1 MMTLLREKTGMVL
14 WVVIFAF
21 IGLIVVEWGA
31 DYSGPGQEDVGDAV
45 GVVNGQTISLKDF
58 QGALRQLAR
67 QTPQEQRPDQGQL
80 VSQVWDGYIR
90 DILLAQEITRLG
102 IEVTD
107 KELAYYTRSSPPPA
121 VQAIEAFQ
129 TEGQFD
135 IGKYTQFIG
144 DPTNLQDPNNQ
155 AFVMQIETMLRQQ
168 LLGYKLQRTLMGM
181 VQVSP
186 TEARRRFE
194 EVNEKV
200 RVEYVYAPS
209 NAVADDA
216 VEVTDADMAAYYQE
230 NIADYEHP
238 DQVSLEYAYF
248 PKSASAEDSLQI
260 AEEIGRLRQEIEAG
274 ADFAELAEAVS
285 DDAASAANGG
295 DLGTFARDRMVPAF
309 ADAAF
314 ALEAGGLSKPVQ
326 TRFGWH
332 LIKVEERLQEDGEEK
347 VHARHIL
354 LKYQASRSTEDTL
367 REWAEEFQQK
377 AVSSGFGSALTA
389 AGMEAAATGFLQ
401 EGEGVPG
408 LGAGSAWLV
417 NWFFEQDVGAVSQVV
432 DNDRGLWVAQ
442 MVEKRSQGTAP
453 LAESKG
459 QIERVVRN
467 RKKVDLAATKLQA
480 VQREISAGTS
490 LQQAAQNAGL
500 ERRTP
505 DAFAR
510 TGAVPGLGR
519 NNAVIATAFR
529 LDKDQLSE
537 VIKISE
543 GGYQGAYLLRSLE
556 KMPVD
561 ETLFDEQ
568 REQIAAQL
576 QAERQQEAVQ
586 NWFAHIYETAQI
598 EDNRHRFFTF

>member
-155 AFVMQIETMLRQQ
+155 AFVMQIESMLRQQ

-200 RVEYVYAPS
+200 RVEYVYAPG

-314 ALEAGGLSKPVQ
+314 ALEAGGLSQPVQ

-377 AVSSGFGSALTA
+377 AVSSGFGSALIA

-417 NWFFEQDVGAVSQVV
+417 NWFFEQEVGAVSQVV

-510 TGAVPGLGR
+510 AGAVPGLGR

>member
-155 AFVMQIETMLRQQ
+155 AFVMQIESMLRQQ

-200 RVEYVYAPS
+200 RVEYVYAPG

-314 ALEAGGLSKPVQ
+314 ALEAGGLSQPVQ

-354 LKYQASRSTEDTL
+354 LKYKASRSTEDTL

-377 AVSSGFGSALTA
+377 AVSSGFGSALIA

-417 NWFFEQDVGAVSQVV
+417 NWFFEQEVGAVSQVV

>member
-155 AFVMQIETMLRQQ
+155 AFVMQIESMLRQQ

-200 RVEYVYAPS
+200 RVEYVYAPG

-314 ALEAGGLSKPVQ
+314 ALEAGGLSQPVQ

-354 LKYQASRSTEDTL
+354 LKYKASRSSEDTL

-417 NWFFEQDVGAVSQVV
+417 NWFFEQEVGAVSQVV

-467 RKKVDLAATKLQA
+467 RKKVDLAATKMQA

>member
-200 RVEYVYAPS
+200 RVEYVYAPG

-314 ALEAGGLSKPVQ
+314 ALEAGGLSEPVQ

-354 LKYQASRSTEDTL
+354 LKYKASRSTEDTL

-417 NWFFEQDVGAVSQVV
+417 NWFFEQEVGAVSQVV

-543 GGYQGAYLLRSLE
+543 GGYQGCLLYTSPSPRDRTRSR
-556 KMPVD
+556 MPSS
-561 ETLFDEQ
+561 
-568 REQIAAQL
+568 A
-576 QAERQQEAVQ
+576 
-586 NWFAHIYETAQI
+586 
-598 EDNRHRFFTF
+598 

>member
-155 AFVMQIETMLRQQ
+155 AFVMQIESMLRQQ

-200 RVEYVYAPS
+200 RVEYVYAPG

-314 ALEAGGLSKPVQ
+314 ALEAGGLSQPVQ

-417 NWFFEQDVGAVSQVV
+417 NWFFEQEVGAVSQVV

>member
-155 AFVMQIETMLRQQ
+155 AFVMQIESMLRQQ

-200 RVEYVYAPS
+200 RVEYVYAPG

-260 AEEIGRLRQEIEAG
+260 AEEIARLRQEIEAG

-314 ALEAGGLSKPVQ
+314 ALEAGGLSQPVQ

-401 EGEGVPG
+401 EGERVPG
-408 LGAGSAWLV
+408 LGAGSTCLI
-417 NWFFEQDVGAVSQVV
+417 NWFFEQEVGAVSQVV

-442 MVEKRSQGTAP
+442 MVEKRSRGTAP

>member
-155 AFVMQIETMLRQQ
+155 AFVMQIESMLRQQ

-200 RVEYVYAPS
+200 RVEYVYAPG

-314 ALEAGGLSKPVQ
+314 ALEAGGLSQPVQ

-354 LKYQASRSTEDTL
+354 LKYKASRSTEDTL

-417 NWFFEQDVGAVSQVV
+417 NWFFEQEVGAVSQVV

-442 MVEKRSQGTAP
+442 MVEKRSQGIAP

>member
-155 AFVMQIETMLRQQ
+155 AFVMQIESMLRQQ

-200 RVEYVYAPS
+200 RVEYVYAPG

-314 ALEAGGLSKPVQ
+314 ALEAGGLSQPVQ

-354 LKYQASRSTEDTL
+354 LKYKASRSTEDTL

-417 NWFFEQDVGAVSQVV
+417 NWFFEQEVGAVSQVV